1 MSLPAPAPRRMRYLP
16 TPQLYQVSRDIHE
29 EHNVASKHP
38 SVISEMHTLLQ
49 DIKQDKQQLSV
60 AK

>member
-1 MSLPAPAPRRMRYLP
+1 MRYLP
-16 TPQLYQVSRDIHE
+16 TPQLYRVSRDIHE

-49 DIKQDKQQLSV
+49 DIKQDRQQLSV